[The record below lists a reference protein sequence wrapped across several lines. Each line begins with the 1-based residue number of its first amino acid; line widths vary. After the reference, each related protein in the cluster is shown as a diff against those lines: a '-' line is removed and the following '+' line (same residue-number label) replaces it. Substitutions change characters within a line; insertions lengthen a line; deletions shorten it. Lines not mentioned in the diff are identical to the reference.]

1 MNTRTLTKGFAL
13 QKKMTDTTA
22 GIRRYASHLSTQ
34 ITRNQYYALE
44 RRSWHCSLIA
54 GLLLATVYFC
64 HTLKKDFFLLH
75 IIFNQL
81 SYTLDERT
89 NDQTTKQTICIH
101 LTLITKCRS
110 TGRAREIVIA
120 HNKMT
125 NAWSAI
131 AQMANAK
138 YNQKFPREYFLPLPS
153 SPMSLNYHY
162 HPL

>member
-22 GIRRYASHLSTQ
+22 GIRRYVSHLSTQ

-64 HTLKKDFFLLH
+64 HTLKKHFFC
-75 IIFNQL
+75 F
-81 SYTLDERT
+81 TLYLINYCIHLT
-89 NDQTTKQTICIH
+89 NVQTTKQTICIH